1 MKHLDK
7 NPNFVVKAMVLG
19 AVRTYGVEAPGVRV
33 AKQRVINYFTLRRI
47 PVQVRTVTPRGNPHL
62 RVRRVG

>member
-19 AVRTYGVEAPGVRV
+19 AVRTYGVDAPGVRV
-33 AKQRVINYFTLRRI
+33 ARQRVINFFTLRGI
-47 PVQVRTVTPRGNPHL
+47 AVQVRTVTPRGNPHL
-62 RVRRVG
+62 RVRCAG